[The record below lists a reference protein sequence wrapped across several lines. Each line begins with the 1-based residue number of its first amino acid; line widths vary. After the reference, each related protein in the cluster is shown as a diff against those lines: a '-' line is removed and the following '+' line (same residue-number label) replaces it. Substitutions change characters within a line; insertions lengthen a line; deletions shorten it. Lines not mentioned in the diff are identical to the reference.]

1 MARVKE
7 LVAAGAGPD
16 QPVTTAGGRGRR
28 GRGGETALVGA
39 ITAAVADNTAV
50 LAALLAAAPTLDQA
64 AKGEA
69 LLAAAK
75 YGRADYMRTPPPLPA
90 HRVSC
95 LSPACVVPCVSCHTC
110 RVCRVVCWVV
120 IGRDAA
126 GGRCGSERARGGLR
140 QHAAHV
146 GRPAVR
152 HHSDS
157 RRRASTWPACEWLST
172 DSTICLTD

>member
-7 LVAAGAGPD
+7 LMAAGAGPD
-16 QPVTTAGGRGRR
+16 QPVTTAGGR
-28 GRGGETALVGA
+28 ETALVGA

-75 YGRADYMRTPPPLPA
+75 YGRADYMRTPPSLLTY
-90 HRVSC
+90 HVSS
-95 LSPACVVPCVSCHTC
+95 LTC
-110 RVCRVVCWVV
+110 VCRVMRVV
-120 IGRDAA
+120 LCRACRVRWEIGRDAA
-126 GGRCGSERARGGLR
+126 GGRCGSERPRGGLR
-140 QHAAHV
+140 QHATHA

-157 RRRASTWPACEWLST
+157 RRATCPHASGST
-172 DSTICLTD
+172 DITV